1 MFRSPLRLL
10 TATVICLLLPIF
22 LIGAERNVVE
32 EIAPQKNEINV
43 LLLGRD
49 TQSGLYDAI
58 MLLAYSDGDVRVLQI
73 PRDTYIDLGEDS
85 YKKINGAHK
94 TLGGE
99 RELCDKLSV
108 AFGIKIDGYIGFDT
122 ELVKKAVD
130 AVGGITVDV
139 PADMDYDDPYQ
150 DLSIHIKKG
159 TKTLDGKEAVEF
171 LRFRSGY
178 LRADI
183 GRIDAQKI
191 FMSAFVKKVL
201 SLDKISIKL
210 MGIAARH
217 VCTDLDLVTLYE
229 LFEAVRKNEALSV
242 SFTTLPGE
250 EVRSKLSGA
259 WFYVLS
265 KSGCGELLENERFD
279 GEGIFV
285 DSGREEFSNIYNS
298 YIKPQIYSA
307 DEIDKDGI
315 EIKERK

>member
-1 MFRSPLRLL
+1 MFKSPLRFLI
-10 TATVICLLLPIF
+10 ATVICLLSPIL

-32 EIAPQKNEINV
+32 VTAPQTKDINV

-49 TQSGLYDAI
+49 TESGLYDVI
-58 MLLAYSDGDVRVLQI
+58 MLLAYSNGDAKVLQI
-73 PRDTYIDLGEDS
+73 PRDTYVNLGKDS
-85 YKKINGAHK
+85 YKKINGAHRVL
-94 TLGGE
+94 LGEG
-99 RELCDKLSV
+99 ELCGKLSS
-108 AFGIKIDGYIGFDT
+108 AFDIEIDGYVSFDT

-159 TKTLDGKEAVEF
+159 TKTLDGKEAVDF

-183 GRIDAQKI
+183 GRMDAQKI

-201 SLDKISIKL
+201 SLDKISVKL

-217 VCTDLDLVTLYE
+217 VRTDLNLVTLYE
-229 LFEAVRKNEALSV
+229 LFEEVKENEDLSV
-242 SFTTLPGE
+242 SFATLPGE

-265 KSGCGELLENERFD
+265 KSGCVRLLGNENFD
-279 GEGIFV
+279 SEGIFV
-285 DSGREEFSNIYNS
+285 DPYREEFLNIYNS
-298 YIKPQIYSA
+298 DIKPQIYSA